1 MFGFNRQMDWQGQQ
15 PPDWATIGQN
25 PQQQQPQWG
34 YQQAMQQHQPSWVNA
49 QQQQGWQAL
58 QSPQNNGTA
67 PQYQRQP
74 NAIGAAPAGTSLQ
87 DILRGQQLGL
97 MQTRGIV
104 DGGTS
109 VWDAMTKAREQQNQ
123 VPTKTP
129 EQIRLENAQQMFVG
143 SGGTTQGAQ
152 GGGRSGNKSSG
163 KSSDGRSSGGNGKGG
178 R

>member
-25 PQQQQPQWG
+25 PQQLQWG
-34 YQQAMQQHQPSWVNA
+34 YQQAQMQHQPSWVNA

-58 QSPQNNGTA
+58 QSPQNNGNA

-109 VWDAMTKAREQQNQ
+109 VWDAMAKAREQQNQ

-129 EQIRLENAQQMFVG
+129 EQIRKEQAQQMFVSG
-143 SGGTTQGAQ
+143 GGTTQGAV
-152 GGGRSGNKSSG
+152 
-163 KSSDGRSSGGNGKGG
+163 KGG
-178 R
+178 EHRGSEGPGRGQAGPSRGR